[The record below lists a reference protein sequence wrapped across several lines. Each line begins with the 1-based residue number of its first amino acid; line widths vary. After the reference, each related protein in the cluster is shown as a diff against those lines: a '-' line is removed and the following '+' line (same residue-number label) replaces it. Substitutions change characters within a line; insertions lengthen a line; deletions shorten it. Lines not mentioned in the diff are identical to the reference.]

1 MKGLEKITQRI
12 RSDAQ
17 AEIDAILAEGDAR
30 AAQITAN
37 YREQARTMAQQE
49 EQRSRQDAEALVER
63 RISGSTMD
71 KGKALLSAKQECI
84 DEAFDLAA
92 KKLRQLPREDYI
104 AVLAALA
111 AAAGVGDEE
120 LILSAA
126 DAAAI
131 GKQVVEKANA
141 AKSGAAFTLSTET
154 RELEGGLIL
163 KRGDVEVNCAFAT
176 QLRLLRQTMAAD
188 VAAILFS

>member
-1 MKGLEKITQRI
+1 MKGLDKIIERI
-12 RSDAQ
+12 RADAA
-17 AEIDAILAEGDAR
+17 AEIDAIRAEGEAKATEMTAGYAAQAGEASRTEAEKTRLAAQALAERGNRADA
-30 AAQITAN
+30 
-37 YREQARTMAQQE
+37 
-49 EQRSRQDAEALVER
+49 
-63 RISGSTMD
+63 MD
-71 KGKALLSAKQECI
+71 QSKALLAAKQECI

>member
-1 MKGLEKITQRI
+1 MKGLDKIIERI
-12 RSDAQ
+12 RADAA
-17 AEIDAILAEGDAR
+17 AEIDAIRAEGEAKAAEMTAGYAAQAEEASRTEAEKTRLAAQALAERGNRADA
-30 AAQITAN
+30 
-37 YREQARTMAQQE
+37 
-49 EQRSRQDAEALVER
+49 
-63 RISGSTMD
+63 MD
-71 KGKALLSAKQECI
+71 QSKALLAAKQECI

-141 AKSGAAFTLSTET
+141 AKSGAAFTLSIET

>member
-1 MKGLEKITQRI
+1 MKGLDKIIERI
-12 RSDAQ
+12 RADAA
-17 AEIDAILAEGDAR
+17 AEIDAIRAEGEAKAAEMTAGYAAQAETASRTEAEKTRLAAQALAERGNRADA
-30 AAQITAN
+30 
-37 YREQARTMAQQE
+37 
-49 EQRSRQDAEALVER
+49 
-63 RISGSTMD
+63 MD
-71 KGKALLSAKQECI
+71 QSKALLAAKQECI

-141 AKSGAAFTLSTET
+141 AKSGAAFTLSPET

>member
-1 MKGLEKITQRI
+1 MKGLDKIIERI
-12 RSDAQ
+12 RADAA
-17 AEIDAILAEGDAR
+17 AEIDAIRAEGEAKAAEMTAGY
-30 AAQITAN
+30 AAQAEEASRTEAEKT
-37 YREQARTMAQQE
+37 RLAAQALSERGNRA
-49 EQRSRQDAEALVER
+49 DA
-63 RISGSTMD
+63 MD
-71 KGKALLSAKQECI
+71 QSKALLAAKQECI

-141 AKSGAAFTLSTET
+141 AKCGAAFTLSTET

>member
-1 MKGLEKITQRI
+1 MKGLDKIIERI
-12 RSDAQ
+12 RADAA
-17 AEIDAILAEGDAR
+17 AEIDAIRAEGEAKAAEMTAGYAAQAEEASRTEAEKTRLAAQALAERGNRADA
-30 AAQITAN
+30 
-37 YREQARTMAQQE
+37 
-49 EQRSRQDAEALVER
+49 
-63 RISGSTMD
+63 MD
-71 KGKALLSAKQECI
+71 QSKALLAAKQECI

-141 AKSGAAFTLSTET
+141 AKSGAAFTLSIET

-188 VAAILFS
+188 VAAILFN